1 MDKKQVL
8 QAQLHTP
15 TVASAHVFPQL
26 EEVKQWL
33 ADHPESIQA
42 YDDQATRQLLER
54 VTVVSKDTVRIKFY
68 GLEDEKVSIGDC

>member
-15 TVASAHVFPQL
+15 TVASAHVSPQL
-26 EEVKQWL
+26 EKVKQWL

-68 GLEDEKVSIGDC
+68 GMEDEKVSIGDC

>member
-54 VTVVSKDTVRIKFY
+54 VTVVSKDAVRIKFY
-68 GLEDEKVSIGDC
+68 GIADEKISIGDC